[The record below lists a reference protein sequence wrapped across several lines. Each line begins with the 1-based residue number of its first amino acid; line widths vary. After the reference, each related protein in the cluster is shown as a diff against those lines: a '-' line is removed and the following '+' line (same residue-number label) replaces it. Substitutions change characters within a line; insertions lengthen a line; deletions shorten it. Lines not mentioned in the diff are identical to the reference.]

1 MPDSSVLCPQII
13 IIRQKASAGFLVQ
26 CEEKSLY
33 RVDENLSAL
42 VTPMWDG
49 DEKFRPLWNKKTC
62 PCARSRGVMG
72 NSVVVIGIL
81 LFENID
87 EALATYHVYPI
98 LGRIVEE
105 VVGIA

>member
-1 MPDSSVLCPQII
+1 
-13 IIRQKASAGFLVQ
+13 
-26 CEEKSLY
+26 
-33 RVDENLSAL
+33 
-42 VTPMWDG
+42 
-49 DEKFRPLWNKKTC
+49 
-62 PCARSRGVMG
+62 MG

-105 VVGIA
+105 VVGIADDLD